1 MPARG
6 VKQSC
11 RHAFIRGPDWP
22 ILCPDEFAA
31 GGMLMKKFLLVAAV
45 VLAGAVLAAPSLL
58 GFSLWRL
65 GDALAVA
72 TGMGA
77 KLGCSA
83 YFVSGQ
89 EPQQIIEDL
98 ASYTPINR
106 RLTLDFGDNRVHA
119 SLFGLAP
126 ASATWRPGLGCTLD
140 IGDTA
145 ALDHL
150 LVGADRAGAAPG
162 LTFAQAEE
170 PALQAALAALLAA
183 DQAAGLQT
191 RALLVLQDGKLVA
204 EGYAEGFGP
213 DSSLL
218 GWSMGK
224 SVLAILLGRME
235 ALGLLPADP
244 PTPLFAAWA
253 VDERRDVTL
262 EQLLQMTSGLDWDET
277 YAPGSDSTR
286 MLFQAHSA
294 AGVALAS
301 PLVQPPGT
309 FFYYSSGTS
318 NLLAQYLHDRLG
330 GPQAQLDFLHSA
342 LLQPLGLQHTLLE
355 MDSAG
360 VLVGSSYVYSSARDW
375 ARLGQLLLDGG
386 RLNGELLLPAD
397 WVVRATGPNASGNDP
412 RYGYQ
417 LWLNRGG
424 DSLRWPELPEDA
436 YAMQGN
442 RGQVV
447 MMVPSRRAVLVRLGW
462 TAGDYPVSTAL
473 SQLLAALSD
482 EP

>member
-1 MPARG
+1 
-6 VKQSC
+6 
-11 RHAFIRGPDWP
+11 
-22 ILCPDEFAA
+22 
-31 GGMLMKKFLLVAAV
+31 MKKFLLVAAV

-106 RLTLDFGDNRVHA
+106 RLTLEFGDNRVHA

-145 ALDHL
+145 PLDN
-150 LVGADRAGAAPG
+150 LVV
-162 LTFAQAEE
+162 AQSTPKLQWVLSEQ
-170 PALQAALAALLAA
+170 PALQAAMEALLTA

-191 RALLVLQDGKLVA
+191 RALLVLQDGKLAA
-204 EGYAEGFGP
+204 ESYAEGFGP

-235 ALGLLPADP
+235 ALGLLPAGP

-253 VDERRDVTL
+253 GDERRDVTL
-262 EQLLQMTSGLDWDET
+262 EQLLHMASGLDWDET
-277 YAPGSDSTR
+277 YAPSSDSTR

-294 AGVALAS
+294 AGVAMAS
-301 PLVQPPGT
+301 PLAHAPGA

-318 NLLAQYLHDRLG
+318 NLLAQYLHDQLG

-342 LLQPLGLQHTLLE
+342 LLQPLGLAHTLVE
-355 MDSAG
+355 VDPAG

-397 WVVRATGPNASGNDP
+397 WVARATRPNTSGNDP

-417 LWLNRGG
+417 LWLNGGG
-424 DSLRWPELPEDA
+424 DSPRWPELPADA

-462 TAGDYPVSTAL
+462 TAGDYPASTAL
-473 SQLLAALSD
+473 SQLLVALSD